1 MPKKSAKRSRRSKT
15 KRAKSKKVKSKKT
28 RPKKISVIERI
39 PTGINGLDR
48 LLEGGFVKGSSNLI
62 SGPAGT
68 GKTIFCSQFI
78 WEGLQRGETCMF
90 ITLEERPEDILGD
103 IERFGWDF
111 KKYIKEKKLYLSYKD
126 PFQITDIT
134 SPLLDEIREKKVQ
147 RVALDSTA
155 VFGMYYKESFE
166 IRKQLLKLL
175 NGLKDTGVTSLLT
188 SELDEQPTTLAK
200 FGVEEFVAD
209 GVILLQFVGIGG
221 ESFANLQIRKMRRT
235 KHANAWFPMKITDRG
250 VTVLR
255 EERRIIVK

>member
-1 MPKKSAKRSRRSKT
+1 MPRKKKRTSKRTKSRKKRISKI
-15 KRAKSKKVKSKKT
+15 KVKKLIV
-28 RPKKISVIERI
+28 PEMERV
-39 PTGINGLDR
+39 PTGIRGLDR
-48 LLEGGFVKGSSNLI
+48 LLEGGFVKGSSVLV

-68 GKTIFCSQFI
+68 GKTIFCAQYI
-78 WEGLQRGETCMF
+78 WEGLKRGETCLF

-134 SPLLDEIREKKVQ
+134 SPLLDEIKQKKVH
-147 RVALDSTA
+147 RVAIDSTA
-155 VFGMYYKESFE
+155 VFGMYYKEPFE

-188 SELDEQPTTLAK
+188 SELPEESVTLAK

-209 GVILLQFVGIGG
+209 GVIMLHFLGIG
-221 ESFANLQIRKMRRT
+221 ESAYHSLQIRKMRRT
-235 KHANAWFPMKITDRG
+235 KHDKDVYPMEISNNGIT
-250 VTVLR
+250 
-255 EERRIIVK
+255 VKKGD